1 MRMRIISTAV
11 AAALATAGLL
21 AGGPTALAA
30 PTGEV
35 GTSSAL
41 YTVTAW
47 HDVNARTC
55 PSTSCAKVDSLV
67 AGQSRK
73 IACWVH
79 GESVTDAGIT
89 NDVWLQVRR
98 TEGNVQWASAVYFVG
113 DQYAGTPADA
123 ICPEAPAQG

>member
-1 MRMRIISTAV
+1 MGIIRTTAAV
-11 AAALATAGLL
+11 ALAAAGLL
-21 AGGPTALAA
+21 SGATTALAA

-55 PSTSCAKVDSLV
+55 PALSCEKVDSLV
-67 AGQSRK
+67 AGQVRK

-79 GESVTDAGIT
+79 GESITDAGVT
-89 NDVWLQVRR
+89 NDIWLQVRR

-113 DQYAGTPADA
+113 DQYANTPADA
-123 ICPEAPAQG
+123 DCANTPA

>member
-1 MRMRIISTAV
+1 MRIVKTTAAV
-11 AAALATAGLL
+11 ALAAASLFAGST
-21 AGGPTALAA
+21 TALAA

-35 GTSSAL
+35 SAKSAL

-55 PSTSCAKVDSLV
+55 PSTSCSAVDSLV

-79 GESVTDAGIT
+79 GESVTDAGVT

-98 TEGNVQWASAVYFVG
+98 TEGNVQWSSAIYFVG
-113 DQYAGTPADA
+113 DQYANTPADA
-123 ICPEAPAQG
+123 ECPAG

>member
-1 MRMRIISTAV
+1 MRIIKTAV
-11 AAALATAGLL
+11 AVALATAGLL
-21 AGGPTALAA
+21 AGGTTALAA
-30 PTGEV
+30 PTGGV

-55 PSTSCAKVDSLV
+55 PSSSCAKVDSLV

-79 GESVTDAGIT
+79 GESITDAGVT

-98 TEGNVQWASAVYFVG
+98 EEGATQWASAVYFVG
-113 DQYAGTPADA
+113 DQYANTPADA
-123 ICPEAPAQG
+123 ECPDSPAPVQG

>member
-1 MRMRIISTAV
+1 MRLIRTAV

-21 AGGPTALAA
+21 AGGTTALAA
-30 PTGEV
+30 PAGEV
-35 GTSSAL
+35 GANGVL
-41 YTVTAW
+41 FTVTAW

-79 GESVTDAGIT
+79 GEPVTDAGVT

-113 DQYAGTPADA
+113 DQYADTPSDA
-123 ICPEAPAQG
+123 VCPEAPAKG